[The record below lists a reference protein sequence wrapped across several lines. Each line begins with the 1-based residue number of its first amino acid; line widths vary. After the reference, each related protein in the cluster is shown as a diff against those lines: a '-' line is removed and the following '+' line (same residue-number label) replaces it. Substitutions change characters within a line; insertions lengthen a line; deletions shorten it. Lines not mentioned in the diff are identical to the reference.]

1 MLVAQV
7 SDDQLKLGGLFKGL
21 KVDVNDYEK
30 IINQF
35 TQLDL
40 NSPFYENMDGSKD
53 WNAISEAIAGCDA
66 RAISYFQTLDNGSG
80 TINNQSASING
91 LKAHLEKTGQ
101 MYDFAVV
108 KATLF
113 NTALNAGILL
123 AFSVVLQTVV
133 KGIDSYIHANENAIK
148 LTDELKDK
156 HSSAAEKLES
166 HRKTANQLAAS
177 YEQLSKGVNK
187 RTNANLSLSDE
198 DYQSFLNVTNQ
209 LAEAFP
215 SLQTG
220 LDANGNAI
228 LSLGENGKTASEE
241 LNQLLQKEEDL
252 NNYKTS
258 QDIGGLFGGVKV
270 KVDEAR
276 EAMEHYSASS
286 SDMEKGLQTL
296 KALSSEGIDLSGD
309 SKLSI
314 DTSDQSG
321 IETYN
326 TMVKALQEFQA
337 ALDPERRVDLN
348 GAFDPSNVMVSRGE
362 SAYDI
367 YLNTVLLTEEEKSL
381 LQTEIKAQAAEILP
395 IVQDELGNAF
405 SEQSSTLQ
413 EAQLFWKDFL
423 PSLTATMKVSG
434 NFKELADAAFG
445 EDLQSLAIDLVS
457 GLDYS
462 VAEQMDEDKP
472 YEWVRENIILPLT
485 QLNEEGRRSVAEA
498 YTSLLELNPNDLS
511 DQNQSAIDG
520 WIRQIAESLGETE
533 QDIRFRLG
541 FQVDD
546 DLQRKYDDAVSIAVQ
561 RFGDSKDDVEGIFTE
576 LGIDTSSEI
585 DQWNEIAEA
594 ADSLAEAKKQYAES
608 LTDTP
613 DSSIFNAEI
622 FSGSID
628 ALSSLQS
635 AYSDFCKDVQEGV
648 PFTFDISEIQ
658 NLREAFGEVC
668 GSFDEFERLATSAS
682 TTEEELRNAFS
693 RLAAEFIT
701 QSNVLDGLS
710 SATREQ
716 IVSQLELKGV
726 TNAGS
731 ILTEETA
738 RVIEEAAGQN
748 LSLADAADEAYLSL
762 FSEGEAG
769 AIARKSIYAL
779 ATAEIAYN
787 SLGLNTE
794 DKIEQLETLAAAYG
808 DTASAAL
815 AASAASYAESMSAFH
830 GGSYEEA
837 LEYKYNE
844 LVEKMNAFSGVTFDL
859 GSPAPS
865 SAASSGSS
873 QAAEQETDLLS
884 ELNSELDEYQAKLKA
899 VKDARETYNRYG
911 KISIDQ
917 AQEIVNTDFR
927 LLAAYGSEET
937 ALESLGRV
945 KLNEMQIQLARN
957 AIDTINSIRTEA
969 DAVQYLAGANVNLA
983 NAAGAATEVMMQQAV
998 QAAAA
1003 RGAMQGA
1010 AAETIVQG
1018 YQNAMQ
1024 MLDNVDFS
1032 FDGFEIEKTPLD
1044 RFRDWFSSLFDWI
1057 EVRIERLT
1065 DKIERSVTKA
1075 KSYLE
1080 SGKYDTSAYFYKQAL
1095 SYSYSQIRAQQ
1106 DAFKKYKQ
1114 QAEVTLNRAVS
1125 EGVVSQEEADSIAKQ
1140 LKDGTL
1146 NISEY
1151 SEEMQEVIS
1160 SCQQWYDKTKNASK
1174 ALLELHDSIRQY
1186 VKDLKDLRDTQ
1197 RETRLNYLDEK
1208 SSIAAGSYTSSSDES
1223 YALEYSQLTNKRSLL
1238 SYKNRAYDKEVE
1250 KVGKD
1255 NQKIR
1260 STAKNSVGNELRSG
1274 SAKGTSESAKAYK
1287 NALKNAKKSIDATR
1301 PVKDSDLKVIK
1312 AHSLVTY
1319 ERLYAY
1325 NLSLENAEAARWE
1338 QALNYSETQN
1348 ERYQLLKERYDV
1360 QKDASD
1366 NQISL
1371 AKSKASNASSAQEAN
1386 RYLDEAASGYDT
1398 NLSID
1403 KTAVSRLKGAEK
1415 RARRNILGLSGK
1427 TSVFRKQSSAVRE
1440 KVNKCIKD
1448 AKNAAKAGKAI
1459 GAMTLSNLAKY
1470 YKEGYV
1476 TYGFYKACI
1485 SYNDQLESRREAEAQ
1500 LEIDR
1505 ETVKAE
1511 KAAIGAQ
1518 KFGNVEQEYANQQTA
1533 VSDKTS
1539 FIKAQQDTKTSR
1551 GLSLNESDYQSLM
1564 EQSQYEQAIY
1574 EKEAIE
1580 LEKIIQANLAS
1591 GYWTKTSQ
1599 EYLDAM
1605 SALNS
1610 YKVKSQECKTAQ
1622 EELNHTIAQLPYD
1635 TIERALELLDA
1646 IADNHKSIL
1655 DLKSAKG
1662 EDLSEADY
1670 FRQIQDNNDQ
1680 IEKLQKERLQAFTDY
1695 QKALADPEGVYG
1707 GRTSN
1712 EWKEEY
1718 LGIDTAI
1725 NNALTDNETL
1735 KASLRDDVYW
1745 RDFERAQDALE
1756 RVQNVIRGIS
1766 DLISDDMLFDPDGNM
1781 TEYGITHAANLVKQY
1796 ELARK
1801 EVQNYTE
1808 QIENLNKL
1816 QKEGY
1821 YEAEK
1826 GSEEFQKKLN
1836 ELQAAML
1843 NSASSMKGFSDSIID
1858 MYKNMAQAELDV
1870 LFELID
1876 ARNEALQAK
1885 KAYYDY
1891 DKTIRSKTRDIQSL
1905 QAQRAALEG
1914 IDTAEA
1920 KAQRAALDAQ
1930 IEEANEDLNDTLLE
1944 HQLELSQDALESLK
1958 ETLQDSFD
1966 DKWDNI
1972 HADLNGI
1979 SQLMASANELISDS
1993 AFTVTSTL
2001 NRLLQSYGID
2011 PSAVDTAAVQTSGIR
2026 KDSASQDSS
2035 QSDFMEKL
2043 ERAAAESHTL
2053 NYEIPKTIQMP
2064 SFDADRIP
2072 TTVNQTFD
2080 NLINIEGSADA
2091 ATVEDLKNLSK
2102 DFLQRSYEY
2111 TSQKMYSGYIKAGGK
2126 RQI

>member
-1 MLVAQV
+1 MDSSQAALLLSTQGLTNAQV
-7 SDDQLKLGGLFKGL
+7 QRTLAAQGLSAANQYQAMVEAGLLKSRQTLTAAEAQNTLQTVLGADADMDAALASLGLSAALEGEGTQRVKLTARKLQEAVQTGKLTQEQAQEIGMRAGVVASLGAQNALLPQLLARLQALGIVL
-21 KVDVNDYEK
+21 KEQIV
-30 IINQF
+30 
-35 TQLDL
+35 L
-40 NSPFYENMDGSKD
+40 NAKWLVTTPAG
-53 WNAISEAIAGCDA
+53 WAAIAIGAIAGVTAAIHKHNKAIDEAVDHAKEKYSELAGQLSDVKTQIEENSSQISEFMKLQKTGTLSLTDKEDLKELRAQNRELRIRQEYLERQAENANREIVDA
-66 RAISYFQTLDNGSG
+66 SKKKYGKDYGSQK
-80 TINNQSASING
+80 TTRESINWY
-91 LKAHLEKTGQ
+91 KEKLSDTSKGAVPASPYLTGNPSVQ
-101 MYDFAVV
+101 TSSYAPTQQPELTGTTDSLSRSIAEYEYYTEA
-108 KATLF
+108 KQKIIDA
-113 NTALNAGILL
+113 NIGKKLNAY
-123 AFSVVLQTVV
+123 S
-133 KGIDSYIHANENAIK
+133 E
-148 LTDELKDK
+148 KDL
-156 HSSAAEKLES
+156 EKLEEYN
-166 HRKTANQLAAS
+166 T
-177 YEQLSKGVNK
+177 
-187 RTNANLSLSDE
+187 
-198 DYQSFLNVTNQ
+198 
-209 LAEAFP
+209 
-215 SLQTG
+215 
-220 LDANGNAI
+220 
-228 LSLGENGKTASEE
+228 
-241 LNQLLQKEEDL
+241 
-252 NNYKTS
+252 
-258 QDIGGLFGGVKV
+258 
-270 KVDEAR
+270 
-276 EAMEHYSASS
+276 
-286 SDMEKGLQTL
+286 
-296 KALSSEGIDLSGD
+296 
-309 SKLSI
+309 KLSA
-314 DTSDQSG
+314 
-321 IETYN
+321 IEESLIN
-326 TMVKALQEFQA
+326 DRIALQEFHDDLSLTGEA
-337 ALDPERRVDLN
+337 SSELDSVDSKLKLIDNTILSKGTRLKNYLNEDAFAESKAKLIELASEGELNIDILKTDFQDLN
-348 GAFDPSNVMVSRGE
+348 SYMNENRITIEELTSQLHVLKDRFTSGVPKWDY
-362 SAYDI
+362 SATIQNLNKAKEKLDI
-367 YLNTVLLTEEEKSL
+367 LK
-381 LQTEIKAQAAEILP
+381 K
-395 IVQDELGNAF
+395 F
-405 SEQSSTLQ
+405 SEKPNSKNASFNLEDYSTIADAFGDVEGLDIGSYIKQLQ
-413 EAQLFWKDFL
+413 EAGQNGKQVKTVIGNLSSEYLNLSGILDNVTGENQQLIASFFTEAGVAKANEL
-423 PSLTATMKVSG
+423 VTANLAAQELYLKLNLDGSTDSVCAQVS
-434 NFKELADAAFG
+434 ELLKHEAASGAACTALYNLIAEENIFANNGLSVDSKIIQLSKLAQAFGITTDAAH
-445 EDLQSLAIDLVS
+445 SVNAY
-457 GLDYS
+457 LD
-462 VAEQMDEDKP
+462 A
-472 YEWVRENIILPLT
+472 
-485 QLNEEGRRSVAEA
+485 A
-498 YTSLLELNPNDLS
+498 
-511 DQNQSAIDG
+511 
-520 WIRQIAESLGETE
+520 
-533 QDIRFRLG
+533 RFAG
-541 FQVDD
+541 H
-546 DLQRKYDDAVSIAVQ
+546 Y
-561 RFGDSKDDVEGIFTE
+561 GG
-576 LGIDTSSEI
+576 
-585 DQWNEIAEA
+585 AEA
-594 ADSLAEAKKQYAES
+594 ADSVL
-608 LTDTP
+608 
-613 DSSIFNAEI
+613 
-622 FSGSID
+622 D
-628 ALSSLQS
+628 AL
-635 AYSDFCKDVQEGV
+635 
-648 PFTFDISEIQ
+648 
-658 NLREAFGEVC
+658 
-668 GSFDEFERLATSAS
+668 
-682 TTEEELRNAFS
+682 
-693 RLAAEFIT
+693 
-701 QSNVLDGLS
+701 
-710 SATREQ
+710 
-716 IVSQLELKGV
+716 
-726 TNAGS
+726 
-731 ILTEETA
+731 
-738 RVIEEAAGQN
+738 
-748 LSLADAADEAYLSL
+748 
-762 FSEGEAG
+762 
-769 AIARKSIYAL
+769 
-779 ATAEIAYN
+779 
-787 SLGLNTE
+787 NTYYR
-794 DKIEQLETLAAAYG
+794 DKIIEYFNSISGNYNDSTDPQTP
-808 DTASAAL
+808 TAS
-815 AASAASYAESMSAFH
+815 SS
-830 GGSYEEA
+830 
-837 LEYKYNE
+837 KT
-844 LVEKMNAFSGVTFDL
+844 VEN
-859 GSPAPS
+859 
-865 SAASSGSS
+865 
-873 QAAEQETDLLS
+873 ETDLLS

-927 LLAAYGSEET
+927 LLAAYGSEEA

-1140 LKDGTL
+1140 IKDGTL

-1186 VKDLKDLRDTQ
+1186 IKDLKDLRDTQ

-1274 SAKGTSESAKAYK
+1274 STKGTSESAKAYK

-1505 ETVKAE
+1505 ETVKSE

-1646 IADNHKSIL
+1646 IANNHKSIL

-1695 QKALADPEGVYG
+1695 QKSLADPEGVYG

-1843 NSASSMKGFSDSIID
+1843 NSASSMKGFSDSIIG

-1870 LFELID
+1870 LFALID

-1930 IEEANEDLNDTLLE
+1930 IEEANEDLNDTILE
-1944 HQLELSQDALESLK
+1944 HQLELSQNALESLK

-2043 ERAAAESHTL
+2043 ECAAAESHTL

-2111 TSQKMYSGYIKAGGK
+2111 TSQKMYSGYIKSGGK